1 MLIGNSAGEVI
12 TFVITFVF
20 ELWGDHISHKDLT
33 ESSGLL
39 DLLEA
44 GDNVMVD
51 RGLDISSL
59 LQKSK
64 LP

>member
-20 ELWGDHISHKDLT
+20 ELWGGRISHKALT

-39 DLLEA
+39 DLEA
-44 GDNVMVD
+44 GDNVMAD